1 MPGVL
6 RFDASL
12 AAGVAIPNLLAGTFM
27 ERMGPRPEVM
37 MVYGVVDDVAA
48 LVGLVTVEVRIGN
61 IIVLDRGVVPLFT
74 ARQGPDRDKH
84 ALARSLALPFALC
97 QVRLFNGAAATVA
110 PYRFL
115 IEQTPV

>member
-1 MPGVL
+1 MAGVL

-27 ERMGPRPEVM
+27 ERMGPRPETM
-37 MVYGVVDDVAA
+37 IVYGVVDDVAA
-48 LVGLVTVEVRIGN
+48 LAGLVTCEIRIGN
-61 IIVLDRGVVPLFT
+61 IIVLDRGVIPLFT

-84 ALARSLALPFALC
+84 ALARALALPFSLC
-97 QVRLFNGAAATVA
+97 QVRLFNGTAATAA

-115 IEQTPV
+115 VEQVAI